1 MSPSHPAPGKSAPA
15 DWMLSLGLHTLLLAG
30 LAWGI
35 SHSPVPSAVHRPLDL
50 SVSWVAPEVQTLPP
64 PAKPVAPVPQPTRT
78 PVAAVVKREVAPSP
92 VAAPDVVVAS
102 VPVASP
108 PTQPPAQVQP
118 VAKAMPEATVAPPAP
133 VKVDEQPRWHSHLEA
148 MLTKHKHYPTVARRM
163 RQEGVVTVE
172 AHFSPQ
178 GDVVRCMVA
187 ISSGFKAL
195 DEAAL
200 QLVRQAAEVTRLHNQ
215 PGRVAELRIP
225 IVYELR
231 DS

>member
-1 MSPSHPAPGKSAPA
+1 MKPNRLASGKAA
-15 DWMLSLGLHTLLLAG
+15 TFDWGLSLGLHTLLLVG
-30 LAWGI
+30 LGWGV
-35 SHSPVPSAVHRPLDL
+35 SGSTSSSAVHVPLDM
-50 SVSWVAPEVQTLPP
+50 SVSWTAPDVPTPP
-64 PAKPVAPVPQPTRT
+64 PPTKLVVPVVQPSRT
-78 PVAAVVKREVAPSP
+78 PVPAVVKREVAPTQ

-102 VPVASP
+102 EPVVVP
-108 PTQPPAQVQP
+108 PTQPTAQAQTVTKAAP
-118 VAKAMPEATVAPPAP
+118 VASVAPPAT
-133 VKVDEQPRWHSHLEA
+133 VKLDEQPRWHNHLEA
-148 MLTKHKHYPTVARRM
+148 MLIKHKHYPTVARRM
-163 RQEGVVTVE
+163 RQEGIVTVE

-200 QLVRQAAEVTRLHNQ
+200 QLVRQAAEVTRLQNQ

-225 IVYELR
+225 IVFELK